1 MRGRPKWHALRIK
14 FPFPICESI
23 DPRVGSAQRIREL
36 ASDKQLEP
44 IIDADHSVFI
54 CSGRRRNARNTIK
67 EAVATIN
74 GNAIGG

>member
-1 MRGRPKWHALRIK
+1 MR
-14 FPFPICESI
+14 I
-23 DPRVGSAQRIREL
+23 DCRVGSAQRIREL
-36 ASDKQLEP
+36 ADKQLEP

>member
-1 MRGRPKWHALRIK
+1 MARAPNKISLPDMR
-14 FPFPICESI
+14 I
-23 DPRVGSAQRIREL
+23 DCRVGSAQRIREL
-36 ASDKQLEP
+36 ADKQLEP